1 MPVRRSAAA
10 RSLVWLR
17 DSLTPMFV
25 VNAQRRVA
33 LFNRGCEVLTGWEAG
48 DVLGKRV
55 EATTV
60 AEPDSQAALLAALM
74 PPAEVWQGN
83 AQQVDVWWPQ
93 RGQEP
98 TSRVVQFWPIR
109 SPESAIQ
116 VVLGIIGAP
125 LVTSAPVATP
135 SVAQTWHR
143 ELAGLRID
151 LRRRFGEKSLI
162 GRCPAMLRVIEQV
175 RLARQSSTPVLIIGE
190 PGSGKDHV
198 ARTIHFASPY
208 GRRAFVPL
216 DGRLTPGTELKRV
229 LRHLGD
235 DSTRGGGSAV
245 ELQPGSLCLAHV
257 GDVAGDVQERLL
269 EILKTSA
276 AEPAVRV
283 LASCETRLEAAM
295 AADKFSAELWQRL
308 SPLVI
313 ELPPLRERGDDV
325 ELLAQFFLEDRNR
338 GHDRQVSGFDGD
350 VATQLRRYRW
360 PGNLDELQKVLQEAA
375 EACGEGIL
383 RAEHLPFRFRAGMD
397 AQSLG
402 PPRRRVRP
410 LDALLEQV
418 EREELERA
426 VAAAGGNMTQAAELL
441 QIPRAR
447 LYRRLEQL
455 GLRQPEAPA
464 ERLETETKP
473 GEA

>member
-33 LFNRGCEVLTGWEAG
+33 LFNRGCEALTGWEAG

-55 EATTV
+55 EATT
-60 AEPDSQAALLAALM
+60 AADSDSREALLAALM
-74 PPAEVWQGN
+74 PPAEVWQGT
-83 AQQVDVWWPQ
+83 AQQLDVWWPQ
-93 RGQEP
+93 RAQEP
-98 TSRVVQFWPIR
+98 ISRVVQFWPILNQ
-109 SPESAIQ
+109 EAALQ
-116 VVLGIIGAP
+116 VVLGIVGAP
-125 LVTSAPVATP
+125 VDAATSNAAP

-175 RLARQSSTPVLIIGE
+175 RLARQSSTPVMILGE
-190 PGSGKDHV
+190 PGTGKDHV
-198 ARTIHFASPY
+198 ARTIHFGSSF
-208 GRRAFVPL
+208 GRRVFVPL
-216 DGRLTPGTELKRV
+216 EGRLTPGTELKRV

-235 DSTRGGGSAV
+235 DSTRRGGEP

-269 EILKTSA
+269 EVLKAIPS
-276 AEPAVRV
+276 EPAVRV
-283 LASCETRLEAAM
+283 MASSETRLEAAI

-313 ELPPLRERGDDV
+313 ELPPLRERGDDI

-338 GHDRQVSGFDGD
+338 GRERQVAGFDGD

-360 PGNLDELQKVLQEAA
+360 PGNLDELRKVMEEAA
-375 EACGEGIL
+375 EACVEGTI
-383 RAEHLPFRFRAGMD
+383 RSEHLPFRFRAGID

-402 PPRRRVRP
+402 PSRRRIRP

-426 VAAAGGNMTQAAELL
+426 LAATAGNMTQAAELL

-455 GLRQPEAPA
+455 GLRQPEAA
-464 ERLETETKP
+464 SERLESQIKP
-473 GEA
+473 EEA